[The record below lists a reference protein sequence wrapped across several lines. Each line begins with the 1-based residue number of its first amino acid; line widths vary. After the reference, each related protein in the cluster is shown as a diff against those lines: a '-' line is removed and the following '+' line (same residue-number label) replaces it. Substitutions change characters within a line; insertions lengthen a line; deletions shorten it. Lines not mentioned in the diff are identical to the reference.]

1 MSSPEDLQLDSL
13 LSEAILELEQ
23 ATAENQDKGGVAEH
37 TEVPRVATSSS
48 NSSVRPAIS
57 SPSSTGTV
65 KVPLGVEFSSIHTF
79 CWDQSNKFV
88 RVYVSEGMEGVKT
101 SGAQVNCEFDTD
113 AFDLTIRGFVL
124 HFCI

>member
-1 MSSPEDLQLDSL
+1 MRNGFGDVLTKIKTLSEDLQLDSL

-37 TEVPRVATSSS
+37 TEVPGVATSSS

-57 SPSSTGTV
+57 SPSSAGTV

-88 RVYVSEGMEGVKT
+88 RVYVSEGMEGVKGRH
-101 SGAQVNCEFDTD
+101 SRSKQVGE
-113 AFDLTIRGFVL
+113 
-124 HFCI
+124 HQP